1 MGHTPYRA
9 WVEINLDSIVNNL
22 NEIKKHIGPDVKIN
36 GVIKADGYGH
46 GAVMT
51 AAVLSENSIDMLSVA
66 TLDEAIQL
74 RKQKITTPLL
84 VLGYTDIGRIKEVI
98 KNDITVSVFDIDIA
112 KKLSDEAKAKG
123 EIIDVHLKIDT
134 GMNRIGFHF
143 TDEEAIFRAFGLEG
157 LNICGTYTHF
167 STADEEKREY
177 TDTQYARFT
186 AIIDKLKDKGF
197 NPGICHADN
206 SGGTLLHTEKAM
218 DMVRTGLLLYGLYPS
233 RYSGQSIG
241 MNLKAAMTFK
251 AKIIKVKTIPEGM
264 PVSYGN
270 KFITKCKTRIATIAC
285 GYADGYSRS
294 LSGKAHV
301 LIGGKSVPVVGN
313 ICMDMCMADITDLDE
328 PVEAGDEAI
337 LFNSEITAGDIAA
350 LNGTINY
357 EIICRIG
364 MRIPRV
370 YFKNGKVTKV
380 SNYLL
385 QV

>member
-1 MGHTPYRA
+1 MENMPGRA
-9 WVEINLDSIVNNL
+9 WVEINLDSIINNL
-22 NEIKKHIGPDVKIN
+22 NEIRKHLGPDVKIN

-51 AAVLSENSIDMLSVA
+51 AKVLGEKGIDMLSVA

-84 VLGYTDIGRIKEVI
+84 VLGYTDVGRLREIVKH
-98 KNDITVSVFDIDIA
+98 NITVSVFDSEIA
-112 KKLSDEAKAKG
+112 KKLSYEAKSKG
-123 EIIDVHLKIDT
+123 KKINVHLKIDT

-143 TDEEAIFRAFGLEG
+143 TEEDAIYNAYRLEG
-157 LNICGTYTHF
+157 LNICGTFTHF
-167 STADEEKREY
+167 STADEEKTEY
-177 TDTQYARFT
+177 TDKQYERFT
-186 AIIDKLKDKGF
+186 AILDKLKDKGF
-197 NPGICHADN
+197 NPGICHANN
-206 SGGTLLHTEKAM
+206 SGGTLLHSGKAM
-218 DMVRTGLLLYGLYPS
+218 DMVRTGLLLYGLFPS
-233 RYSGQSIG
+233 GYSKQSVN

-251 AKIIKVKTIPEGM
+251 AKIIKVKTIPADM

-270 KFITKCKTRIATIAC
+270 KFITKSSTKIATIAC
-285 GYADGYSRS
+285 GYADGYSRI
-294 LSGKAHV
+294 LSGKAHI
-301 LIGGKSVPVVGN
+301 LIGGKNAPIIGN
-313 ICMDMCMADITDLDE
+313 ICMDMCMADITGLDK
-328 PVEAGDEAI
+328 PVKAGDEAV
-337 LFNSEITAGDIAA
+337 LFNGEITAGDIAA

-370 YFKNGKVTKV
+370 YLRNGKITKV

>member
-1 MGHTPYRA
+1 MENMPGRA

-22 NEIKKHIGPDVKIN
+22 NEIRKHLGPNVKIN

-51 AAVLSENSIDMLSVA
+51 AKVLSENDIDMLSVA

-74 RKQKITTPLL
+74 REQKITTPLL
-84 VLGYTDIGRIKEVI
+84 VLGYTDVGRMKEIV
-98 KNDITVSVFDIDIA
+98 KNDITVSVFDSDIA

-123 EIIDVHLKIDT
+123 RKIKVHLKIDT

-143 TDEEAIFRAFGLEG
+143 TDEEAIFNAYSLEG
-157 LNICGTYTHF
+157 LDIHGTFTHY
-167 STADEEKREY
+167 STADEENMDY
-177 TDTQYARFT
+177 TNKQYSRFT
-186 AIIDKLKDKGF
+186 EMLDKLREKGL
-197 NPGICHADN
+197 NTGICHTNN
-206 SGGTLLHTEKAM
+206 SGGTLLHAGKAM
-218 DMVRTGLLLYGLYPS
+218 DMVRTGLFLYGLYPS
-233 RYSGQSIG
+233 GHTKQSST

-251 AKIIKVKTIPEGM
+251 AKIIKVKTIPAGM

-270 KFITKCKTRIATIAC
+270 RYVTKRETKIATIAC
-285 GYADGYSRS
+285 GYADGYSRI
-294 LSGKAHV
+294 LSGKAHM
-301 LIGGKSVPVVGN
+301 LIEGENVPVVGN
-313 ICMDMCMADITDLDE
+313 ICMDMCMADITGLE
-328 PVEAGDEAI
+328 KPIKAGDDAI
-337 LFNSEITAGDIAA
+337 LFDGEITAGDIAA

-370 YFKNGKVTKV
+370 YLRNGKVTKI